1 MKPPISY
8 YGGLTCEDNMLLM
21 ARYPDKYFELA
32 IVDPPYGVV
41 DQWIT
46 GGNKCQTKNR
56 PVFLDDKKMKEWDI
70 KPSKEYF
77 DELFRVSKNQ
87 IIFGG
92 NNFELPPTRGFI
104 IWDKGTTAP
113 SFAQYDYLWTSF
125 NALPKLCDV
134 RLLKGFLK
142 EMPKIHPTQKPIALY
157 KWLLLNR
164 AKIGDKILD
173 THLGGGSIA
182 IACLDMGF
190 ELTGCELDTEYYLKM
205 IDRIESHK
213 IQLQI
218 L

>member
-1 MKPPISY
+1 
-8 YGGLTCEDNMLLM
+8 
-21 ARYPDKYFELA
+21 
-32 IVDPPYGVV
+32 
-41 DQWIT
+41 
-46 GGNKCQTKNR
+46 
-56 PVFLDDKKMKEWDI
+56 
-70 KPSKEYF
+70 
-77 DELFRVSKNQ
+77 
-87 IIFGG
+87 
-92 NNFELPPTRGFI
+92 
-104 IWDKGTTAP
+104 
-113 SFAQYDYLWTSF
+113 
-125 NALPKLCDV
+125 
-134 RLLKGFLK
+134 
-142 EMPKIHPTQKPIALY
+142 MPKIHPTQKPIALY